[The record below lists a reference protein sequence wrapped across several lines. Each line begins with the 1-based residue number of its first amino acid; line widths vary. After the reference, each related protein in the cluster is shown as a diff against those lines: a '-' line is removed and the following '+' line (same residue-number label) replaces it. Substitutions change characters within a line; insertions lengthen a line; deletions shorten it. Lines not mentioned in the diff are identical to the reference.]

1 MADARA
7 NTSIDIDLHLMC
19 RVGEEGDLIEI
30 GTVDL
35 HVPLVF
41 SGTTIKIDQRELH
54 AQIVKALRSIE

>member
-1 MADARA
+1 MVAAP
-7 NTSIDIDLHLMC
+7 TSIELDLHLMA
-19 RVGEEGDLIEI
+19 RLGDEGELIEI